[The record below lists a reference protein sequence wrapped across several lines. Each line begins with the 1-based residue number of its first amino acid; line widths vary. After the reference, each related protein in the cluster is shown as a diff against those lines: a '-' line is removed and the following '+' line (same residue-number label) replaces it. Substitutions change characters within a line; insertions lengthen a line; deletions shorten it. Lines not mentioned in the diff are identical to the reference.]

1 MLAQL
6 REVPNPPRGTA
17 TPLPLPSPT
26 AVAVQ
31 ARSRSRRLSRARAAA
46 AALVATGLLLFKLTH
61 FLNPRVAS
69 RVLLTRLGRWAGRL
83 ASSPVPLSQLFQVD
97 GKAVMGLLGLSWAAP
112 TALEE
117 QALSNLNEQTVD
129 QVGLRAHPVTGL
141 CHRPLVSMIA
151 SRKRDTVNVRMI
163 VGPLMFRNIAECKHK
178 RVIHIYMSYLVP
190 LL

>member
-163 VGPLMFRNIAECKHK
+163 VGPPMFRNIAECKHK